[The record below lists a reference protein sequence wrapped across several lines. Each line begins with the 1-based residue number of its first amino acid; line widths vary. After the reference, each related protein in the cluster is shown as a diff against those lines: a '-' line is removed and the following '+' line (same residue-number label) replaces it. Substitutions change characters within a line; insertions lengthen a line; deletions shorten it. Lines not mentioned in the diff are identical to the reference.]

1 MKISGYAIERIHKN
15 MYRIINTDGQQV
27 GIIERNKQASVRP
40 GTGRWHARGTSK
52 LSAIRD
58 SPRRATTSAKR
69 SPSSLSA
76 PVERTSLVPN

>member
-40 GTGRWHARGTSK
+40 
-52 LSAIRD
+52 
-58 SPRRATTSAKR
+58 
-69 SPSSLSA
+69 
-76 PVERTSLVPN
+76 